1 MKLLKLTSL
10 GLLSFALFMGLSS
23 CEKESERKKV
33 NVYTK
38 SDIPGTGAQIAP
50 TPSPSTGLAKLS
62 VNYDKRTKVL
72 NYTISWSGL
81 SDSVIAVRLNGP
93 APVGYSALKL
103 PFTVA
108 AGDSTN
114 FNTTPYIVLQQ
125 ATGTAPRALLPSTGS
140 YTGSYAMDEVTGK
153 EMNLLNQYYY
163 VTLHTKTTLP
173 VPGASRF
180 FFRWFGEV
188 RAQVVFQ

>member
-1 MKLLKLTSL
+1 MKLFRSTAL
-10 GLLSFALFMGLSS
+10 GFLSFALLMGFSS
-23 CEKESERKKV
+23 CEKESEQKKV
-33 NVYTK
+33 NYYTK

-62 VNYDKRTKVL
+62 VNYDKRTKIL

-93 APVGYSALKL
+93 APIGYSAIRT

-108 AGDSTN
+108 AGDSTS
-114 FNTTPYIVLQQ
+114 FSTTPYIVLQQ
-125 ATGTAPRALLPSTGS
+125 TTGTAPRALLPSTGS
-140 YTGSYAMDEVTGK
+140 FTGAYTLDEVTGK
-153 EMNLLNQYYY
+153 ELNLLNQYYY

>member
-1 MKLLKLTSL
+1 MKLFKLTVLASL
-10 GLLSFALFMGLSS
+10 CFALFLGFSS
-23 CEKESERKKV
+23 CEKEAEKKKV
-33 NVYTK
+33 NYYTK
-38 SDIPGTGAQIAP
+38 TEIPGTGAQIAP
-50 TPSPSTGLAKLS
+50 TPSPSPGTARLS
-62 VNYDKRTKVL
+62 VNYDKRTKTL
-72 NYTISWSGL
+72 NYTVTWSGL
-81 SDSVIAVRLNGP
+81 TDSVIAIRVNGP
-93 APVGYSALKL
+93 APIGYSALRT

-108 AGDSTN
+108 AGDSTS

-125 ATGTAPRALLPSTGS
+125 TTGTSPRPLAPSSGSFTGS
-140 YTGSYAMDEVTGK
+140 MLIDGVRAK
-153 EMNLLNQYYY
+153 EQDLLNQYYY

>member
-1 MKLLKLTSL
+1 MKLLRLTTLGFLSL
-10 GLLSFALFMGLSS
+10 ALAMGLFS
-23 CEKESERKKV
+23 CEKEAERQKV

-38 SDIPGTGAQIAP
+38 SDIAGTGAQIAP
-50 TPSPSTGLAKLS
+50 TPSPSTGVAKLS
-62 VNYDKRTKVL
+62 VHYDKRTKLL

-93 APVGYSALKL
+93 APVGYSALKI

-108 AGDSTN
+108 TADSAS
-114 FNTTPYIVLQQ
+114 FGTTPYIVLQQ

-140 YTGSYAMDEVTGK
+140 YTGSYYLDEVTGK
-153 EMNLLNQYYY
+153 EVNLLNQYYY